1 MIDDKSVIEPLL
13 QHADPIVSESAAV
26 AINNINNRLAEEAEM
41 RERHR
46 QQVEAY
52 ENEQAQQAQA

>member
-52 ENEQAQQAQA
+52 EN